1 MNLFDAVP
9 QIVREELEGVNLNE
23 LTHFELLKYITQI
36 ELKVWENITIT
47 ANPFNRSQV
56 ALMIQNAIN
65 LLKEN
70 PENYDDLL
78 RVR

>member
-23 LTHFELLKYITQI
+23 LTHFEYLKYITQI
-36 ELKVWENITIT
+36 ELRVWENINIT
-47 ANPFNRSQV
+47 SNPFNRSQV
-56 ALMIQNAIN
+56 VLMIQNATN

-70 PENYDDLL
+70 PEDYDDLL
-78 RVR
+78 G

>member
-9 QIVREELEGVNLNE
+9 TIVKEELEGVNLND

-78 RVR
+78 S

>member
-78 RVR
+78 S

>member
-9 QIVREELEGVNLNE
+9 TIVREELEGVNLNE

-78 RVR
+78 S

>member
-9 QIVREELEGVNLNE
+9 QIVREELEGVNLND

-78 RVR
+78 S

>member
-9 QIVREELEGVNLNE
+9 TIVKEELEGVNLND

-36 ELKVWENITIT
+36 ELKVWENINIT

-78 RVR
+78 S

>member
-47 ANPFNRSQV
+47 ADPFNRSQV

-78 RVR
+78 S

>member
-9 QIVREELEGVNLNE
+9 QIVREELEGVNPNE

-78 RVR
+78 S

>member
-36 ELKVWENITIT
+36 ELKVWENISIT

-78 RVR
+78 S